1 MSWHVLR
8 CAQQDECSNN
18 QNWEIPE
25 YYQLQEVDLL
35 QPLLTILLEIELW
48 GRPVHLGQVCCTYFH
63 DDDKAMAIKKTKM
76 TMTTA
81 AMMMITMSDDTD
93 AFSCLQVWISM
104 SNASLECKFIL
115 VLTLEEKSL

>member
-18 QNWEIPE
+18 QNWEKPK

-48 GRPVHLGQVCCTYFH
+48 GRPVHLSQVCGPYFH
-63 DDDKAMAIKKTKM
+63 DDDDKGHGNKEDE
-76 TMTTA
+76 
-81 AMMMITMSDDTD
+81 DDNED
-93 AFSCLQVWISM
+93 GG
-104 SNASLECKFIL
+104 NDDDNDE
-115 VLTLEEKSL
+115 